1 MRRRKA
7 KKPQNK
13 KVQNATAKTYKGIKF
28 RSKLEVFTYKKLEEA
43 GIVSDYEKHKY
54 VLQSG
59 FYYSSDMYEPHKTHG
74 YVTITTKI
82 RDITYTPDFVDP
94 HGRWIIEV
102 KGYANDV
109 FPIKWKMF
117 KNHLM
122 QLEEPPVLFL
132 PKNQKQVLQTIE
144 LIQEKF

>member
-1 MRRRKA
+1 MGQGPQPDNTSKTAERRGSIIIRRA
-7 KKPQNK
+7 IWGSD
-13 KVQNATAKTYKGIKF
+13 A
-28 RSKLEVFTYKKLEEA
+28 RREEA

-59 FYYSSDMYEPHKTHG
+59 FYYSSEMYEPHKTHG
-74 YVTITTKI
+74 YVTTTTKI
-82 RDITYTPDFVDP
+82 RDITYPPDFVDP
-94 HGRWIIEV
+94 HGRWVIEV

>member
-1 MRRRKA
+1 
-7 KKPQNK
+7 
-13 KVQNATAKTYKGIKF
+13 
-28 RSKLEVFTYKKLEEA
+28 
-43 GIVSDYEKHKY
+43 
-54 VLQSG
+54 
-59 FYYSSDMYEPHKTHG
+59 MYEPHRTNG
-74 YVTITTKI
+74 YVATTTKI

-109 FPIKWKMF
+109 LPMKWKMF